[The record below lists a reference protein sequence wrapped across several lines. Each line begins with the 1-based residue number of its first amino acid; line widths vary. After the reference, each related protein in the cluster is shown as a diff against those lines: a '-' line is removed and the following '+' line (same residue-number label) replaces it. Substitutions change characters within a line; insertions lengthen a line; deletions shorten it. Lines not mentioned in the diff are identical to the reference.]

1 MGTFDLI
8 LQTGTN
14 LHAYAEPDEFI
25 AEYTAVIRYTR
36 ERDSKVSRVGKLH
49 AYRLHADLALNHGES
64 LFDVCDAHSV
74 GLQQLYTALYEPDE
88 EHFKKRIVD
97 QFEAMH
103 SDCLFIDYVVLNP
116 RWRGL
121 RLGLLALRKFIDLA
135 GGGCGLTVT
144 HIRPLD
150 PDAQTSLNVPA
161 SWLPCHDRK
170 EAMRKLRSH
179 IKQLGFERINRTP
192 YHGLSMAKL
201 TPTIADLL
209 RARDA

>member
-1 MGTFDLI
+1 MGHFDLI
-8 LQTGTN
+8 LQTRTG

-36 ERDSKVSRVGKLH
+36 ERDDKVFRVGKLH

-64 LFDVCDAHSV
+64 LFDVCDAHSQ
-74 GLQQLYTALYEPDE
+74 GLQHLYSALYDLDE
-88 EHFKKRIVD
+88 EHFKKAIAD
-97 QFEAMH
+97 QFEASQ
-103 SDCLFIDYVVLNP
+103 SDCLFIDYVVLHP

-121 RLGLLALRKFIDLA
+121 RLGLLALRKFVDLA

-150 PDAQTSLNVPA
+150 PNDHASLNVPA
-161 SWLPCHDRK
+161 AWLPCRERK
-170 EAMRKLRSH
+170 EAVRKLRNH
-179 IKQLGFERINRTP
+179 IKQIGFERIKGTP

-209 RARDA
+209 RARDS

>member
-1 MGTFDLI
+1 MGHFDLI
-8 LQTGTN
+8 VQTRTG

-36 ERDSKVSRVGKLH
+36 ERDSRVFRVGKLH

-64 LFDVCDAHSV
+64 LFDVCDAHSQ
-74 GLQQLYTALYEPDE
+74 GLQHLYAALYDPGED
-88 EHFKKRIVD
+88 HFKKEVVD

-103 SDCLFIDYVVLNP
+103 SDCLFIDYVVLHP

-150 PDAQTSLNVPA
+150 PDAHASLNVPA
-161 SWLPCHDRK
+161 AWLPRQERK
-170 EAMRKLRSH
+170 VAVRKLRSH
-179 IKQLGFERINRTP
+179 IKRLGFERINHTP
-192 YHGLSMAKL
+192 YHGLSMARL
-201 TPTIADLL
+201 TPTVADLL
-209 RARDA
+209 KAKGT

>member
-1 MGTFDLI
+1 MVTY
-8 LQTGTN
+8 TGEV
-14 LHAYAEPDEFI
+14 LYRDEHDWVSP
-25 AEYTAVIRYTR
+25 AGEYTLY
-36 ERDSKVSRVGKLH
+36 RVLGG
-49 AYRLHADLALNHGES
+49 LASDHGEN

-179 IKQLGFERINRTP
+179 IKQLGFERINHTP

-209 RARDA
+209 RARDT